1 MANTIEENA
10 TILLDALAS
19 VKTDSN
25 GRSMVKGEY
34 ISEKVNLLPAH
45 INDAITILNESGL
58 VEWRQWLGTS
68 PYIFGEVGI
77 TPRGRYEYERISS
90 TKKPVPKAINEEA
103 ASVTIKRSPTPVGS
117 PYGFNDEDWETVS
130 ERKSQHT
137 KLYVVL
143 GYQFES
149 SHYDSNLL
157 QENVKNDFVNSVDK
171 YNKLPGSENIDLVFK
186 PLAAGYGEHLFNEIS
201 RDIISSDIA
210 VFDTSDLNANVM
222 VEIGVALTWGVRV
235 LPIKKSGCSKPPSDI
250 SGHTWAD
257 YENSAGNFLDNEH
270 SEKLLRMV
278 ERAIRKKGR

>member
-1 MANTIEENA
+1 MASTIEENA
-10 TILLDALAS
+10 KILLDTLAL
-19 VKTDSN
+19 VETDTN

-34 ISEKVNLLPAH
+34 ISEKVNLLPAQ

-77 TPRGRYEYERISS
+77 TARGRYEHERITSES
-90 TKKPVPKAINEEA
+90 VKAPVVVNKEIPN
-103 ASVTIKRSPTPVGS
+103 VTINRPPAPVGS
-117 PYGFNDEDWETVS
+117 PYGFNDEDWEIVS
-130 ERKSQHT
+130 ERKSQQN

-149 SHYDSNLL
+149 SYYDSTLL
-157 QENVKNDFVNSVDK
+157 QNNLKNDFVNAIER
-171 YNKLPGSENIDLVFK
+171 YNDLPGSESVELIFK

-235 LPIKKSGCSKPPSDI
+235 LPIKKQGCSKPPSDI

-257 YENSAGNFLDNEH
+257 YEDSAKRFIDDEH
-270 SEKLLRMV
+270 SDKLLRMV